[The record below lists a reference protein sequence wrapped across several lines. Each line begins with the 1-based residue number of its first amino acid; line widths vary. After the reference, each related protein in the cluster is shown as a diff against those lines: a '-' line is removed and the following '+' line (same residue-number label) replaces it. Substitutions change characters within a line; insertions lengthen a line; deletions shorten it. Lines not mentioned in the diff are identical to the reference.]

1 MKQTMQTVL
10 LVLTIALT
18 SCSQVLTYTK
28 KQECLKEL
36 RDLKDKHQEA
46 KQDLRI
52 EWARK
57 DLTKEQ
63 YKDLIGGLKTLEE
76 TQELRCAQINY

>member
-1 MKQTMQTVL
+1 MKNI
-10 LVLTIALT
+10 IALITLTLLIT

-28 KQECLKEL
+28 KQDCLKEL
-36 RDLKDKHQEA
+36 KDLRLKHQED

-63 YKDLIGGLKTLEE
+63 YKDLVKGQKTLEE
-76 TQELRCAQINY
+76 MTELQCAQINY

>member
-1 MKQTMQTVL
+1 MKQITYAVL
-10 LVLTIALT
+10 LLLTLVLT

-36 RDLKDKHQEA
+36 RDLKAKHQED

-63 YKDLIGGLKTLEE
+63 YKDLIGGLKTIEE
-76 TQELRCAQINY
+76 MQELRCAQIHY